1 MDKKNKHPFLVHNH
15 KYVLTFLWCYSSLF
29 CSARDTM
36 KYGDLV
42 RDKVNSRETIKLV
55 SDKEIFELGF
65 FTPEGSPSQKRYV
78 GIWYYKVSPRTVVW
92 VANRENPLVTTSRTR
107 GGTFGIA
114 EDGNLQVFDYSAG
127 TGRSFWSSKLESS
140 SSSNRTLTLLD
151 NGNLVLTEH
160 NGIRLWE
167 SFKNPTD
174 TFLPGM
180 KMDENESLTLTS
192 WKDQFD
198 PNVGDI
204 RFTKGEGTDSFM
216 IRNKTSTLWRSVEI
230 SMFLRPNQM
239 PPMITNLLENKSGP
253 KHKNITYNS
262 GQEVSNYSYSRLVIY
277 SNGKLE
283 YVTWDDQNWAV
294 AWSVPSD
301 RCDELNICGDFGI
314 CNSNEQMRSCR
325 CLPGFKSSLVEEWYS
340 GYYSDVCSRGT
351 KLCKNDTFL
360 KLTMMKVGRRDST
373 TSIHVNNLEQR
384 DSTPT
389 NLSCWTWSE
398 NLNDLQEEN
407 ITRDGVHTFFVRVA
421 LSDLNGETSN
431 SSIVKPTR
439 RKSLYLIVSLTVTS
453 VIVLS
458 IIFISLILW
467 RKKKTKK
474 RETRKLSN
482 QQNRTLNKLDTER
495 HIQEL
500 MNSSEMKE
508 ESEKGIDVPFFTLES
523 ILTATNNFS
532 VENKLGQGG
541 YGPVYKAWKLWT
553 ENKVLELMDQSLQES
568 CKEDQLIKCVN
579 IGLLCVQEDPGDRP
593 NMSNIVTMLD
603 SDSATLPY
611 VKQPAFV
618 LRRGSSNTASSS
630 YKPETA
636 NTEISYTMEEVK
648 ERDNW
653 ALEF

>member
-1 MDKKNKHPFLVHNH
+1 MI
-15 KYVLTFLWCYSSLF
+15 
-29 CSARDTM
+29 
-36 KYGDLV
+36 YGDWI
-42 RDKVNSRETIKLV
+42 RDKVNSKEKTITLV
-55 SDKEIFELGF
+55 SAKEIFELGF
-65 FTPEGSPSQKRYV
+65 FTPEGSPSEKRYV
-78 GIWYYKVSPRTVVW
+78 GIWYYKLSPRTVVW
-92 VANRENPLVTTSRTR
+92 VANRKNPLVTTSRTR

-114 EDGNLQVFDYSAG
+114 EDGNLQLFDYSAG
-127 TGRSFWSSKLESS
+127 KGRSFWSSNLESS

-151 NGNLVLTEH
+151 TGNLVLTEY

-180 KMDENESLTLTS
+180 KMDEDESLTLTS

-198 PNVGDI
+198 PNVDDI
-204 RFTKGEGTDSFM
+204 SFTKGEGT
-216 IRNKTSTLWRSVEI
+216 
-230 SMFLRPNQM
+230 
-239 PPMITNLLENKSGP
+239 
-253 KHKNITYNS
+253 NS
-262 GQEVSNYSYSRLVIY
+262 LVIY

-283 YVTWDDQNWAV
+283 YVTWDDQNWEV

-314 CNSNEQMRSCR
+314 CNTNEQMRPCR
-325 CLPGFKSSLVEEWYS
+325 CLPGFKSSLVEEEWYS
-340 GYYSDVCSRGT
+340 GDYSDVCTRES
-351 KLCKNDTFL
+351 KLCENDTFL
-360 KLTMMKVGRRDST
+360 KLKMMKVGRRDST
-373 TSIHVNNLEQR
+373 TSIQVNNVAECEKTCLDDCKCQAYSFETHQNSLKR
-384 DSTPT
+384 GDSTPT

-407 ITRDGVHTFFVRVA
+407 ITRDGVHTFFVRVT
-421 LSDLNGETSN
+421 LSDLNDETSN

-439 RKSLYLIVSLTVTS
+439 RTSLYLIVSLTVTS

-458 IIFISLILW
+458 IIFISLIIW
-467 RKKKTKK
+467 RKKQTKM
-474 RETRKLSN
+474 RESRQLSN

-500 MNSSEMKE
+500 MNSSEIKE
-508 ESEKGIDVPFFTLES
+508 EGEKGIDVPFFTLES

-568 CKEDQLIKCVN
+568 CKEGQLIKCVN
-579 IGLLCVQEDPGDRP
+579 IGLLCVQEDPVDRP

-603 SDSATLPY
+603 SDSATLPS

-630 YKPETA
+630 KPETA
-636 NTEISYTMEEVK
+636 NTEISYTIEEG
-648 ERDNW
+648 R
-653 ALEF
+653 